1 MPYPTLTD
9 KRLKITSGTT
19 QTHYIYFG
27 DNTYSIPAAGT
38 GVTFT
43 DNNPSANWVRIQV
56 NGTTASD
63 ATYDFGDIN
72 VYVDVITLSTSV
84 TSVTTCCDT
93 DTLYLAWFNRWGGW
107 QSWAFRRKRTFTIEI
122 GSEAAQTYVSGITKK
137 YASMGDVYE
146 GEIVEFEIIDR
157 DQIDSISR
165 MLYSLQVFAWNSTT
179 EEFDIPV
186 LIDRQ
191 SFNKYSNS
199 PREKVVKMSFKFI
212 YADKLAIQTA

>member
-9 KRLKITSGTT
+9 KRLKITSGST

-27 DNTYSIPAAGT
+27 NNSYTIPAAGT

-43 DNNPSANWVRIQV
+43 DNNPSADWVRIQV

-72 VYVDVITLSTSV
+72 VYVDVVPLSSSV

-93 DTLYLAWFNRWGGW
+93 DTLYLAWFNRYGGW
-107 QSWAFRRKRTFTIEI
+107 QSWAFRRKRTFTVEI

-137 YASMGDVYE
+137 YADIGDVYE

-157 DQIDSISR
+157 NHIDTISK
-165 MLYSLQVFAWNSTT
+165 MLYSVQVFAWNDVTD
-179 EEFDIPV
+179 EFDIPV

-212 YADKLAIQTA
+212 YANKLAIQTQ